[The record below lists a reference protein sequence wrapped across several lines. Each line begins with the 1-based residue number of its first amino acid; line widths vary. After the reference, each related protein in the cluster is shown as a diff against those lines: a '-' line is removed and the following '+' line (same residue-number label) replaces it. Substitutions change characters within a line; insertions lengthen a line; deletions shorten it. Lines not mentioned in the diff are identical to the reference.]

1 MKRAARVGSEAARG
15 NATTDA
21 SDRTAAAT
29 AAQRCRVMIYGGR
42 RPALWAHYPQRDA
55 GVAVATALRQHGF
68 DARVVPADD
77 AEHRAKAAG

>member
-1 MKRAARVGSEAARG
+1 
-15 NATTDA
+15 
-21 SDRTAAAT
+21 
-29 AAQRCRVMIYGGR
+29 MIYGGR